1 MCLLFLPALQLCLPL
16 HLASHSANKI
26 LVIAT
31 MQLTW
36 CMIAFQLNA
45 KTVDPT
51 AMTMENYKNQ
61 AIKEDLNLRFGV

>member
-1 MCLLFLPALQLCLPL
+1 
-16 HLASHSANKI
+16 
-26 LVIAT
+26 

-61 AIKEDLNLRFGV
+61 AIKEDLNLRFWGLIKDLCICHFNLKLKTKILRKVI

>member
-1 MCLLFLPALQLCLPL
+1 
-16 HLASHSANKI
+16 
-26 LVIAT
+26 